1 MGCKIS
7 QYLYV
12 SLCIAV
18 CVSLCESVY
27 TRVLVHLV
35 YLFFIKMI
43 PRCWRSRAISWTSF
57 SNLETRE
64 SKCLVPVWESTA
76 SSCRRSQFLAKDR
89 EGSHVH
95 TWETGWPR
103 VSQPRV
109 AFLLYGDFH
118 WLGETHP
125 FGHARLLHLIKWIN
139 IDWFYDNLIYKHPRQ
154 HTQDHV

>member
-1 MGCKIS
+1 MYSC
-7 QYLYV
+7 
-12 SLCIAV
+12 V
-18 CVSLCESVY
+18 CVSLCEFVY
-27 TRVLVHLV
+27 TCVLVHLV

-43 PRCWRSRAISWTSF
+43 PRCWRSRDIPWTSF

-64 SKCLVPVWESTA
+64 SKCLVPVWEST
-76 SSCRRSQFLAKDR
+76 SFELQKEPILGQRQGRESCPYLGNWVA
-89 EGSHVH
+89 
-95 TWETGWPR
+95 R